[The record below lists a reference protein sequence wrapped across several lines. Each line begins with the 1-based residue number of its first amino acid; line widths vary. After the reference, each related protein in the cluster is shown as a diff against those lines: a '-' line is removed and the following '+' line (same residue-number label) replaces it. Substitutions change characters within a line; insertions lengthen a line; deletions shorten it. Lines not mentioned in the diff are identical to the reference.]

1 MTLTRRRLVASASAA
16 AGLTGAAA
24 LAACGTQS
32 AATPTTDIKTMAPVT
47 LRYVGSFANS
57 SMTTFGGGSQKLVEM
72 WNERGTPIKIEPI
85 MPSGNR
91 NEAALAMITA
101 GDPPDLHHALPRDY
115 HPFANIG
122 ALIDLAPYLR
132 KDKRAQDVIPM
143 ILEYWGR
150 GEARYAMPNN
160 WSPQAIYYNKDLF
173 TRQGLKT
180 PEQYE
185 KEGKWTF
192 DTYLEL
198 AQRLTTGTGDTKIYG
213 APWTTTALDIQ
224 LGFIWGMGGDMFNKD
239 LTEIA
244 LETPDALNAIQF
256 QGDLTH
262 RYGVSFD
269 SQTGT
274 QNNWRGIGGAIS
286 AGRAGMEIMTTDVV
300 GMLIPTTF
308 EKGMAPLPK
317 GKAGRVVRGNPIGAH
332 LVKGGKNPDA
342 GWEYL
347 TFMSGTDGAKV
358 MLERHLTVP
367 WLKSLLGSKEHEKL
381 LLPWESAAAYLE
393 SSNKVRPT
401 KYPETFADVNTI
413 YGKAYTEVQSGK
425 KTARQA
431 ISENKTAMNEALKK
445 K

>member
-1 MTLTRRRLVASASAA
+1 MLSRRRLISTAA
-16 AGLTGAAA
+16 TGVGAAA
-24 LAACGTQS
+24 LAACGTS
-32 AATPTTDIKTMAPVT
+32 TTTTPTTDIKTMAPVT
-47 LRYVGSFANS
+47 LRYTGSFALS

-72 WNERGTPIKIEPI
+72 WNEKGTPIKIEPI
-85 MPSGNR
+85 MPSGDR
-91 NEAALAMITA
+91 DQAALTMITA
-101 GDPPDLHHALPRDY
+101 GDPPDIHHALPRNY

-122 ALIDLAPYLR
+122 ALIDLAPYLK

-160 WSPQAIYYNKDLF
+160 WSPQAIYFNKDLF
-173 TRQGLKT
+173 TKQGLKT
-180 PEQYE
+180 PDVYE
-185 KEGKWTF
+185 KEGKWTY

-198 AQRLTTGTGDTKIYG
+198 AQKLTTGSGETKIYG
-213 APWTTTALDIQ
+213 APWTTNALDIQ
-224 LGFIWGMGGDMFNKD
+224 LGFIWGMGGDMFNKE

-256 QGDLTH
+256 QADLTYK
-262 RYGVSFD
+262 YGVSFD
-269 SQTGT
+269 SMVASQTG
-274 QNNWRGIGGAIS
+274 WRGIGGAIS
-286 AGRAGMEIMTTDVV
+286 AGRAGIEIMTTDVV
-300 GMLIPTTF
+300 GMLVPTTF

-332 LVKGGKNPDA
+332 LMKGGKNPDA
-342 GWEYL
+342 AWEYL
-347 TFMSGTDGAKV
+347 TFMSGPDGARL

-381 LLPWESAAAYLE
+381 LLPWESASAYLE

-413 YGKAYTEVQSGK
+413 YGKAYLDVQNGK

-431 ISENKTAMNEALKK
+431 IAENKTAMNEALKK

>member
-1 MTLTRRRLVASASAA
+1 MISRRRLIATAASSMS
-16 AGLTGAAA
+16 AAA
-24 LAACGTQS
+24 LAACGTANS
-32 AATPTTDIKTMAPVT
+32 TPTAATDIKTMAPVT
-47 LRYVGSFANS
+47 LRYTGSFALS

-72 WNERGTPIKIEPI
+72 WNEKGTPVKIEPI
-85 MPSGNR
+85 MPSGDR
-91 NEAALAMITA
+91 DQAALTMITA
-101 GDPPDLHHALPRDY
+101 GDPPDIHHALPRNY

-122 ALIDLAPYLR
+122 ALVDLAPYIK

-160 WSPQAIYYNKDLF
+160 WSPQAIYFNKDLF
-173 TRQGLKT
+173 TKQGLKT
-180 PEQYE
+180 PDVYE
-185 KEGKWTF
+185 KEGKWTY

-198 AQRLTTGTGDTKIYG
+198 AQKLTTGTGETKIYG
-213 APWTTTALDIQ
+213 APWTTNALDIQ
-224 LGFIWGMGGDMFNKD
+224 LGFIWGMGGDMFNKE
-239 LTEIA
+239 LTEVV
-244 LETPDALNAIQF
+244 LDQPDALNAIQF
-256 QGDLTH
+256 QADLTH
-262 RYGVSFD
+262 KYGVSFD
-269 SQTGT
+269 STVASQTG
-274 QNNWRGIGGAIS
+274 WRGIGGAIS
-286 AGRAGMEIMTTDVV
+286 AGRAGIEIMTTDVV
-300 GMLIPTTF
+300 GMLVPTTF

-332 LVKGGKNPDA
+332 LMKGGKNPDA
-342 GWEYL
+342 AWEYL
-347 TFMSGTDGAKV
+347 AFMSGPDGAKL

-413 YGKAYTEVQSGK
+413 YGKAYLDVQNGK
-425 KTARQA
+425 KTAHQA